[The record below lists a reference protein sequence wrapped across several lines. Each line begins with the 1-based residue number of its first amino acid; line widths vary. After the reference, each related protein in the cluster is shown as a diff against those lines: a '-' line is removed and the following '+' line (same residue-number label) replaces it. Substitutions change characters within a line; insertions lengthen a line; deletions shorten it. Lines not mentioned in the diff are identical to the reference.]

1 MLFYILG
8 LSFFSGVGVFVL
20 AFVTNLIVGLILE
33 KQQQEIMKRKDLR
46 MNHTTEAINNIK
58 TLKLYSWN
66 SAFEKEI
73 KKRRDSEL

>member
-1 MLFYILG
+1 
-8 LSFFSGVGVFVL
+8 
-20 AFVTNLIVGLILE
+20 
-33 KQQQEIMKRKDLR
+33 MKRKDLR

-73 KKRRDSEL
+73 KKRRDRELGMF